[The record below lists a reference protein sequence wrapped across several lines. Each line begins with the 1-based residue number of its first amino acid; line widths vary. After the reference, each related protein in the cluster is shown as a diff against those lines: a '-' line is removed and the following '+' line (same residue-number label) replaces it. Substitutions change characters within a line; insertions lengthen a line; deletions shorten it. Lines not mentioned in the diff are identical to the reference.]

1 MDILAIIYRIK
12 EFIITGVHNFPLIV
26 CLTSLIL
33 LCATA
38 NIGYSILFVSLA
50 FIVPAITW
58 FLNKTF
64 SPWIQSALNWII
76 HLFNA
81 DISIPF
87 NPATSSVCRMAPQT
101 GTGPIETFPSYWLSG
116 IVFLFTFTFYNGLI
130 LYNYVASTDAPKEK
144 VEARQAHAMFGMI
157 ASIVLF
163 LVFLVWRLKSGC
175 EHWFGVLMSLSF
187 IGIAIGLFEAFKG
200 CGLLRLVDLYG
211 IGSRL
216 LPMSATAINSQ
227 VCFPV
232 AGSSASTTP

>member
-1 MDILAIIYRIK
+1 MDILAYIYRIK
-12 EFIITGVHNFPLIV
+12 EFLITGVHNFPLIV
-26 CLTSLIL
+26 ALTSLVL

-38 NIGYSILFVSLA
+38 NIGYSVLFVSLA
-50 FIVPAITW
+50 VIVPMITW
-58 FLNKTF
+58 FLNKAVSPFITF
-64 SPWIQSALNWII
+64 GLNWII
-76 HLFNA
+76 HLFNK

-87 NPATSSVCRMAPQT
+87 DSATSAICRMAPQT

-157 ASIVLF
+157 ASIILF
-163 LVFLVWRLKSGC
+163 LVFMIWRVKSGC
-175 EHWFGVLMSLSF
+175 EHWFGILMSFSF

-216 LPMSATAINSQ
+216 LPISATAINTQ

-232 AGSSASTTP
+232 AK